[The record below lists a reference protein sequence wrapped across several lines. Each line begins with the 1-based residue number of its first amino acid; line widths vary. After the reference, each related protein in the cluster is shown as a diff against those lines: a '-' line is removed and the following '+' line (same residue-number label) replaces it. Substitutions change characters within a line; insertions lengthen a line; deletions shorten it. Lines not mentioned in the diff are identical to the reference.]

1 MQDNRTNSRYLPS
14 ITFPENIDI
23 FSNIEDSVK
32 DANTVIVALPSETIR
47 DTFLQLKNT
56 ISSQAGISWAS
67 KGLEVKSGLLIHSVC
82 EEILGKGHPM
92 AVISGPSFAV
102 EVANKKPTAV
112 TIASSSKN
120 FRNRLAEDLSDQN
133 FRVYTSD
140 DIIGAEIGGAIKNI
154 IAIGAGISD
163 GLNYGE
169 NAKIALITRG
179 LHEIQKLGV
188 ALGAKKETFSGLSG
202 AGDLFLTCTSNLSRN
217 RRLGLA
223 LADGS
228 NLSEFESKTM
238 QVVEGV
244 KASEAVHKLSKK
256 MNISM
261 PICEIIYQILF
272 HRLDPKKAAIMLM
285 SRDLQDE

>member
-1 MQDNRTNSRYLPS
+1 
-14 ITFPENIDI
+14 
-23 FSNIEDSVK
+23 
-32 DANTVIVALPSETIR
+32 
-47 DTFLQLKNT
+47 
-56 ISSQAGISWAS
+56 
-67 KGLEVKSGLLIHSVC
+67 
-82 EEILGKGHPM
+82 M

-112 TIASSSKN
+112 TIASSSRS
-120 FRNRLAEDLSDQN
+120 FRNQIARDLSSQN

-140 DIIGAEIGGAIKNI
+140 DVIGSEIGGAIKNI

-228 NLSEFESKTM
+228 SFSEFESKTL

-256 MNISM
+256 MSISM

-272 HRLDPKKAAIMLM
+272 HRLDPKKAANMLM